1 MTRSC
6 YICSL
11 TNILHLFSGSAA
23 LSPDE
28 NLLLIDNLSTGTF
41 NIYRFPASVPSLSFS
56 LKSTRCFTKQCFFAE
71 GGKVAIC
78 GSDHA
83 QVHIMDTT
91 TGEHLQ
97 ALQSDVGEPT
107 TNAEYTLLETD
118 TILRSRYVPGGGCHS
133 SRWWWISSRCRLK
146 RCDD

>member
-1 MTRSC
+1 MNN
-6 YICSL
+6 L
-11 TNILHLFSGSAA
+11 HILSGNAA

-41 NIYRFPASVPSLSFS
+41 DIYRFPASVPSLSFS

-71 GGKVAIC
+71 GGNIAIC

-83 QVHIMDTT
+83 QVFIMDTA
-91 TGEHLQ
+91 TGEYLQ

-107 TNAEYTLLETD
+107 INVEHT
-118 TILRSRYVPGGGCHS
+118 
-133 SRWWWISSRCRLK
+133 
-146 RCDD
+146 